1 VPWRGLTETKE
12 GRLVVLAAVG
22 GTLMIAMSIGNLV
35 LAGAADSAADDVR
48 ASLRHELAAVSDE
61 MLDRYPSTRDSI
73 EEMAVVALA
82 DDRGRVLGTF
92 GGDGDG
98 VTVKAQVGWAWQV
111 RCVEAELRGDAVVL
125 TYAHARPC

>member
-22 GTLMIAMSIGNLV
+22 GTLMIALAIGNLL
-35 LAGAADSAADDVR
+35 LAGAADSAAADVR

-61 MLDRYPSTRDSI
+61 MLDAYPSTRDSI
-73 EEMAVVALA
+73 EDMAVAALA
-82 DDRGRVLGTF
+82 DDRGRVLGTVRD
-92 GGDGDG
+92 DGDA
-98 VTVKAQVGWAWQV
+98 VTVKAQVGWVWQV
-111 RCVEAELRGDAVVL
+111 RCIEAELRGDAVVL